1 MAPRANNLL
10 SDIIPY
16 SLCRFQSYYFLH
28 NLKFE
33 RRKTKYPFWRL
44 FSGVSVELMGICKLG
59 NHMAKFFLLY
69 VCFSG
74 EKDIWI
80 FKGISENKKKVTNQC
95 PEPRQGLA
103 KAAVASVRQTA
114 VGWCVTAGLRRRWS
128 GFPRWAPWPE
138 NRCSQVPTPSP
149 CERRHLSNVPV
160 VRFSCGVSM
169 LRCKELMIY
178 TFNFDQQE
186 SFFWSKFYDS

>member
-1 MAPRANNLL
+1 M
-10 SDIIPY
+10 
-16 SLCRFQSYYFLH
+16 
-28 NLKFE
+28 
-33 RRKTKYPFWRL
+33 
-44 FSGVSVELMGICKLG
+44 ELMGICKLG

-128 GFPRWAPWPE
+128 GFPRRA
-138 NRCSQVPTPSP
+138 RVRDDTCQTSP
-149 CERRHLSNVPV
+149 
-160 VRFSCGVSM
+160 SCGSAV
-169 LRCKELMIY
+169 
-178 TFNFDQQE
+178 E
-186 SFFWSKFYDS
+186 SAC